1 MIIQLLLVLV
11 FRLSLSVLSSMLL
24 VDKSIITVIAIISFL
39 NFIAILNPKE

>member
-24 VDKSIITVIAIISFL
+24 VDKSIITVIAIISYL